1 MFRSFT
7 KIKVTIFAI
16 FLLTALAGIGAGQT
30 PPVPE
35 RKPAPKPK
43 PPVASMPMPEIAGS
57 GPAGTYEKS
66 IATDPRVSLSLCVLE
81 GNVKINGWS
90 RNEVRIFVRDGSKVG
105 FQVSEKK
112 NGNPVWVKALG
123 YASVPGVAA
132 NGCIWGEDID
142 IDVPTGA
149 SISLKGKETTTVVDS
164 VRKAEIRN
172 VGGDIV
178 VRNATEGVT
187 AATYRGDVA
196 VENVDGA
203 ISLESSSGNILASE
217 VGPSDVGD
225 VFRAK
230 TNGGAISLQ
239 KIGHRQIDVN
249 SISGSVLYNGTF
261 LSGGSYTF
269 GTTNGSMVLSLPA
282 DVSCKLS
289 ASYGFGNFKSDIPVK
304 LITENISPG
313 PTKRVYGVLGTGD
326 ATLNL
331 TTSSGQIDIRRQP

>member
-1 MFRSFT
+1 
-7 KIKVTIFAI
+7 
-16 FLLTALAGIGAGQT
+16 
-30 PPVPE
+30 
-35 RKPAPKPK
+35 
-43 PPVASMPMPEIAGS
+43 
-57 GPAGTYEKS
+57 
-66 IATDPRVSLSLCVLE
+66 
-81 GNVKINGWS
+81 
-90 RNEVRIFVRDGSKVG
+90 
-105 FQVSEKK
+105 
-112 NGNPVWVKALG
+112 
-123 YASVPGVAA
+123 
-132 NGCIWGEDID
+132 
-142 IDVPTGA
+142 
-149 SISLKGKETTTVVDS
+149 
-164 VRKAEIRN
+164 

-313 PTKRVYGVLGTGD
+313 PTKRIYGMLGTGD